1 MSGEVTMTMYND
13 RDLRSIALNSR
24 AGEAQTVAVQ
34 QCDERG
40 VSLEPSAPDYST
52 HEDHVL
58 HNVASMSSTSEE
70 KKDAA
75 LAVLG
80 ARE

>member
-1 MSGEVTMTMYND
+1 MTKYND
-13 RDLRSIALNSR
+13 KDLRSIALNPK

-52 HEDHVL
+52 SEDHVL

-75 LAVLG
+75 LAELG
-80 ARE
+80 SRE